1 MLNIITRTDFD
12 FEYQYNIKN
21 LKQKIFFKRFR
32 LNIFI
37 NS

>member
-1 MLNIITRTDFD
+1 MWNIITRSDFD

-21 LKQKIFFKRFR
+21 LKQKIFFKRIH

-37 NS
+37 NL